1 MKKIAKV
8 TSVLLCAATC
18 GSLLAACGGG
28 QNGGEQ
34 VDTTKT
40 QLYVSNYD
48 GGFGDEWLYTAKA
61 AFEEF
66 YKDEEFETGK
76 KGVQVWITPSELN
89 GPSLID
95 SVKGAKEQVFV
106 AQSVYYY
113 DYLAS
118 GVMLDI
124 SDVLTTSL
132 TEFGEDK
139 TIASKL
145 QPEQDSFLKVDNKY
159 YAIPH
164 YFGTNGIVYDVEL
177 FDRCTAYLDSEGNFT
192 KKSTDSGLSLG
203 GDNVANTPDDGL
215 PATYEEFYRLC
226 EHLQQYTVT
235 PIMWSGEHQF
245 NAGYT
250 TVAVAAEA
258 NGASNTRILYDFN
271 GTSDRVIKEVK
282 SNGTLTYE
290 AENYSITQSNG
301 YKAYAQAGNY
311 YALEFVNNLID
322 KGFCHENN
330 FTDGVTAQSTQ
341 EEYVLSDRDSTKTPI
356 AMLVEGNW
364 WENECSDFMK
374 RLEDSGRY
382 ENAGRMDRKFG
393 FMPLPKPN
401 AEFVGEKHTLLE
413 ANNSY
418 MFIRSD
424 IEEKDKKVAKQFLK
438 FVNTDVRL
446 REFSVLTNTPKALK
460 YDMENSDLNKMSYFG
475 KDLLEY
481 KNSPYTETVYQCST
495 NPLYYNNLSAFA
507 MIDMYK
513 YGDYNYPTF
522 AFNDDKSLTPK
533 AYYDGYINSW
543 KTRYNNMNV

>member
-1 MKKIAKV
+1 MKKITKA
-8 TSVLLCAATC
+8 TSALLCIAMTGATLI
-18 GSLLAACGGG
+18 SCGGKK
-28 QNGGEQ
+28 NSGEQ
-34 VDTTKT
+34 VDATKT

-48 GGFGDEWLYTAKA
+48 GGFGDEWLYKAKY

-66 YKDEEFETGK
+66 YKEEVFEEGK

-89 GPSLID
+89 GPALLD

-124 SDVLTTSL
+124 SDVMTTTL
-132 TEFGEDK
+132 TEFGENK

-145 QPEQDSFLKVDNKY
+145 QPEQDSFLKVNENY

-177 FDRCTAYLDSEGNFT
+177 FDRCNAFLDSAGNFT

-203 GDNVANTPDDGL
+203 GDNVANTSDDGL
-215 PATYEEFYRLC
+215 PATYAEFYALC
-226 EHLQQYTVT
+226 EHLQQFTVT
-235 PIMWSGEHQF
+235 PLIWSGEHQF

-282 SNGTLTYE
+282 ANGTLTYE
-290 AENYSITQSNG
+290 SGNYAITQDNG

-311 YALEFVNNLID
+311 YALEFVNDIID
-322 KGFCHENN
+322 KGFCHDNN

-341 EEYVLSDRDSTKTPI
+341 EEYVLSDRDSSKTPI

-364 WENECSDFMK
+364 WENEVSDFMT
-374 RLEDSGRY
+374 RLADSGRY

-393 FMPLPKPN
+393 FLPLPKPN
-401 AEFVGEKHTLLE
+401 ADFVGEKHTLLE

-438 FVNTDVRL
+438 FINTDVRL

-460 YDMENSDLNKMSYFG
+460 YDMESADLDKMSYFG
-475 KDLLEY
+475 KNLLQF
-481 KNSPYTETVYQCST
+481 KNSEYTETVYQCST
-495 NPLYYNNLSAFA
+495 NELYYNNLSAFA

-513 YGDYNYPTF
+513 YGDYIYPTY
-522 AFNDDKSLTPK
+522 AFNDNKSLTPK
-533 AYYDGYINSW
+533 QYYDGYINSW
-543 KTRYNNMNV
+543 KVKYQNMNG